1 MYSRGDSAHYDV
13 RRVRP
18 CATVALIRGGGT
30 TTGARAIRDAV
41 LHALRPYGKVILHHA
56 GTRLM
61 ELGVN
66 NFLDSTK
73 PHGGGSLMKSH
84 HMTNGEIRVRI
95 PAAPHMINLRPA
107 ARHAFRLGVK
117 TAAQRRIPKLHM
129 PKADMSLIRRHG
141 KTEGAAVKA
150 ECKTRAARTVRPVET
165 YPEKVANCVASAA
178 PHATAARERGGR
190 RRPGRGGG
198 SVP

>member
-1 MYSRGDSAHYDV
+1 MTNGNTSYTHMAYMTFQT
-13 RRVRP
+13 
-18 CATVALIRGGGT
+18 AWRGG
-30 TTGARAIRDAV
+30 
-41 LHALRPYGKVILHHA
+41 IL
-56 GTRLM
+56 
-61 ELGVN
+61 
-66 NFLDSTK
+66 TK
-73 PHGGGSLMKSH
+73 SR

-117 TAAQRRIPKLHM
+117 TAARRRIPKLHM
-129 PKADMSLIRRHG
+129 PKADMSLIRRCG

-150 ECKTRAARTVRPVET
+150 ECKTRAARTVRLMET

-178 PHATAARERGGR
+178 PRVTAARERGGR